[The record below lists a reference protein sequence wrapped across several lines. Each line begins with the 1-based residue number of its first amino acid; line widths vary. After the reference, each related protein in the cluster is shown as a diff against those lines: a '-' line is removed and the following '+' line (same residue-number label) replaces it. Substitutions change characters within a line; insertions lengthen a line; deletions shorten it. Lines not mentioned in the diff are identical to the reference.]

1 MSSEEMFSRSKQ
13 PLYLQ
18 LAAIFRRN
26 IQSGNWKPGTQIP
39 TLAELTPLS
48 GVSRVTVR
56 QAFNILE
63 KEGLIRK
70 GRGSGT
76 FVNEQIPEI
85 FKLSLPKTWQET
97 IELSEKLDTL
107 SISEIESEALLP
119 EPLGIKCEFKRASS
133 FRFMRRLHGI
143 DNVPVCFSEVYVKRS
158 LYRQH
163 AAQFRAGTIAP
174 VLEKVYGARLTAARQ
189 LMTIIEA
196 GEDSAKWLQ
205 IPISTPVA
213 ELRRFA
219 CIDDEVV
226 YFARL
231 EFPTR
236 FLQLEFD
243 LLATPGKP
251 GQATGSLSPSDG
263 PTTIKASDAGARR
276 RK

>member
-1 MSSEEMFSRSKQ
+1 MSAMSNEDMFSRSQQ

-26 IQSGNWKPGTQIP
+26 IQSGNWKPGAQIP

-56 QAFNILE
+56 QAFGVLE
-63 KEGLIRK
+63 KEGLIRR

-85 FKLSLPKTWQET
+85 FKLSLPKTWRET
-97 IELSEKLDTL
+97 IELSEKLNTL
-107 SISEIESEALLP
+107 SITDADADVYLP
-119 EPLGIKCEFKRASS
+119 EPLGIKCEFKRDSS
-133 FRFMRRLHGI
+133 FRYLRRLHGI
-143 DNVPVCFSEVYVKRS
+143 DNVPVCFSEVYVERRI
-158 LYRQH
+158 YRRH
-163 AAQFRAGTIAP
+163 ASRFRAGTIAP
-174 VLEKVYGARLTAARQ
+174 VLEKAYGSRITASRQ

-196 GEDSAKWLQ
+196 GADSAQWLQ

-236 FLQLEFD
+236 FVQLEFD
-243 LLATPGKP
+243 LLAND
-251 GQATGSLSPSDG
+251 DG
-263 PTTIKASDAGARR
+263 PGADHEPARR
-276 RK
+276 VRNS